1 MIRTRSPPNNM
12 DGPLNPPRG
21 SNAPTAATAAP
32 RSPSMS
38 TTSRSRQQHN
48 YGPTSS
54 DHDPAHDRDV
64 SVNSLLADLAHDLDA
79 LNARELARLRDIE
92 SAAIAHTHALP
103 NGISRPDL
111 STLSSSV
118 DLHADTVLDE
128 LKLAMDLDDARHDPW
143 TFHRSFSE
151 LSLGP
156 QATPMPASLLGGTR
170 ALYSHFGA
178 SSFLPYSRPA
188 VRTDTVAPNN
198 GAPLDRDAQSQI
210 SDSTHDDEEVVPFS
224 RISVGEMD
232 GIAHESQFS
241 FLTSRRPGGA
251 AVPIITPTSNVVT
264 PDLSEPSRYFED
276 APQASFVTPRSHT
289 RSATATTT
297 TASRPTSTAPSAL
310 RRTDGAVSPPSPPP
324 RTSRSPVTAHR
335 AAADDDLDGEM
346 PPLLPSI
353 HLDASASAADLP
365 ATVDDPLE
373 RTVRPPR
380 TSTSAAS
387 PDRRASP
394 AAPSWSPTCAV
405 APTAPRADPDS
416 SASDTSGLSMTVKAM
431 TTPARR
437 TAAAAPVSPVKSA
450 PTPPMFAPRASPGSS
465 VTTTSPP
472 TWMRDLPGVP
482 AATHARASPAAVP
495 PVVEA
500 ANAADESVT
509 DVPHFRAVVP
519 TNSTS
524 PAAAVAADRIAR
536 SPAHTPTAAVSST
549 DTDSGL
555 ATAID
560 HLTRRVKALTDERGA
575 LAAQCAT
582 LTADRD
588 RLAHELVQ
596 TRDQVVSLDRDRAAK
611 QLVLRERAAAVADL
625 SARVQSLERVVREQ
639 QEVLEEH
646 RRLMARRQ
654 EVERR
659 DQDARDGGV
668 LIEDRGG
675 ENAWRHASP
684 APASARGSTIVGRS
698 SPREAW
704 AAAAPAPPPRAA
716 SRDLGGQDYHQ
727 PYDLPA
733 APVYSHPA
741 SPAVH
746 PAATYAV
753 PPSTTSSV
761 TSSPAHPRTR
771 RVREFS
777 VQTDVVDMPFA
788 SPAPAKRRSPTPTSS
803 APPGARHHQHA
814 ADLHEEE
821 ADQAR
826 IERRARRARLEREIH
841 RRVKQLLAAKL
852 RRDRDASDDDGAS
865 AVDDEEREEMPQRRA
880 SAAPARRRTAEY
892 GGPRPRSHSPTA
904 ASRARVA
911 ATHQHQHQ
919 HSRAVAAAAPP
930 AAPAPAVVPIPVPF
944 VVGTATGKSH
954 SVPVNLQRVL
964 HLVKAAAP
972 PPPVVKKP
980 RKPAAGVGSARRA
993 SSGPPV
999 VRAADKPLVRNLS
1012 LLRSSQKM
1020 QTVLLQGGVGSAA
1033 DGVV

>member
-1 MIRTRSPPNNM
+1 MNGQL
-12 DGPLNPPRG
+12 DPPRR
-21 SNAPTAATAAP
+21 SNAPTAAAAAP
-32 RSPSMS
+32 SSPTVS
-38 TTSRSRQQHN
+38 TASSSRRRH
-48 YGPTSS
+48 YAPPSS
-54 DHDPAHDRDV
+54 DRDHAHDRDV

-79 LNARELARLRDIE
+79 LNARELARLHDIE
-92 SAAIAHTHALP
+92 RAAIAQTHANP
-103 NGISRPDL
+103 NGTARPDL

-170 ALYSHFGA
+170 ALFSHYGA
-178 SSFLPYSRPA
+178 SSILPYSRLGP
-188 VRTDTVAPNN
+188 RGTDPTTASN
-198 GAPLDRDAQSQI
+198 GAPFDHAHSHV
-210 SDSTHDDEEVVPFS
+210 SDETPDDEEVVPFS

-241 FLTSRRPGGA
+241 FLASRRPGA
-251 AVPIITPTSNVVT
+251 AVPVITPTSNVVT

-276 APQASFVTPRSHT
+276 APQASFVTPRSHM

-310 RRTDGAVSPPSPPP
+310 GGTDGAVSPPSPPP
-324 RTSRSPVTAHR
+324 RASRSPVVAHR
-335 AAADDDLDGEM
+335 AAADDDLGGEM
-346 PPLLPSI
+346 PHLLPSI
-353 HLDASASAADLP
+353 HLDASAADLP
-365 ATVDDPLE
+365 AAVDDPLE

-380 TSTSAAS
+380 AFTSAAS
-387 PDRRASP
+387 PDRRTSP
-394 AAPSWSPTCAV
+394 ATRTTPSWSPTRAA
-405 APTAPRADPDS
+405 APTAPRTDPDS

-431 TTPARR
+431 TTPVRR
-437 TAAAAPVSPVKSA
+437 TAASVAAASPVKSA
-450 PTPPMFAPRASPGSS
+450 PAPPMFAPRASTGSS

-472 TWMRDLPGVP
+472 TWMRDVPGVT
-482 AATHARASPAAVP
+482 AATRTRASPAA
-495 PVVEA
+495 EA
-500 ANAADESVT
+500 PAAADESVT
-509 DVPHFRAVVP
+509 DVPQFRAVVP
-519 TNSTS
+519 ATSTS
-524 PAAAVAADRIAR
+524 PVAAADRTAR
-536 SPAHTPTAAVSST
+536 SSAPTPTTAVSST

-560 HLTRRVKALTDERGA
+560 HLTRRVKALTDERSS

-588 RLAHELVQ
+588 RLAHELAQ
-596 TRDQVVSLDRDRAAK
+596 TRGQVVSLDRDRATK
-611 QLVLRERAAAVADL
+611 QLALRERTAAAADL
-625 SARVQSLERVVREQ
+625 AARVQSLERVVREQ

-646 RRLMARRQ
+646 RRLMARRREVE
-654 EVERR
+654 EVERQVEDVRGSR
-659 DQDARDGGV
+659 DVRV
-668 LIEDRGG
+668 PIEDRRD
-675 ENAWRHASP
+675 ENAWRNASP
-684 APASARGSTIVGRS
+684 APASVRSGTVVGRS
-698 SPREAW
+698 SPYVAPRETW
-704 AAAAPAPPPRAA
+704 ASAPAPPPRAA
-716 SRDLGGQDYHQ
+716 SRDLGVPDYHQ
-727 PYDLPA
+727 AYDPPA
-733 APVYSHPA
+733 PDYSHPS
-741 SPAVH
+741 SPTVH
-746 PAATYAV
+746 PAAV
-753 PPSTTSSV
+753 PPSTSSSV
-761 TSSPAHPRTR
+761 TSSPARPRTR

-777 VQTDVVDMPFA
+777 VQTDVVDVPFA
-788 SPAPAKRRSPTPTSS
+788 STAAARRRSPTPTPT
-803 APPGARHHQHA
+803 APGTRHQHV
-814 ADLHEEE
+814 ADLHDDE

-826 IERRARRARLEREIH
+826 AERRARRARLEREIH

-852 RRDRDASDDDGAS
+852 RRERDASDDDGAS
-865 AVDDEEREEMPQRRA
+865 AIDDEERDEAPRRRA
-880 SAAPARRRTAEY
+880 SAAPHRRCAEY
-892 GGPRPRSHSPTA
+892 ERHEGPRPRSHSPTA

-911 ATHQHQHQ
+911 ATHQHQNAHT
-919 HSRAVAAAAPP
+919 RAAVAAAPP

-980 RKPAAGVGSARRA
+980 RKPAARVARRA

-1020 QTVLLQGGVGSAA
+1020 QAVLLQGGAGAVG

>member
-1 MIRTRSPPNNM
+1 M
-12 DGPLNPPRG
+12 DGPLNPPRR
-21 SNAPTAATAAP
+21 SNATTAAAAAP
-32 RSPSMS
+32 SSPAIS
-38 TTSRSRQQHN
+38 TASSSRRHHD
-48 YGPTSS
+48 YGPISS
-54 DHDPAHDRDV
+54 DYDRAHERDV

-79 LNARELARLRDIE
+79 LNARELARLHDIE
-92 SAAIAHTHALP
+92 RAAIAQTHALP
-103 NGISRPDL
+103 NGTARPDL

-170 ALYSHFGA
+170 ALYSHYGA
-178 SSFLPYSRPA
+178 SSMLPYSRQAPRGTDPA
-188 VRTDTVAPNN
+188 AASNSAPV
-198 GAPLDRDAQSQI
+198 DDAHSHV
-210 SDSTHDDEEVVPFS
+210 SDETHDDEEVVPFS

-241 FLTSRRPGGA
+241 FLASRRPGVT
-251 AVPIITPTSNVVT
+251 VPVITPTSNVVT

-310 RRTDGAVSPPSPPP
+310 GRIDGAVSPPSPPQ
-324 RTSRSPVTAHR
+324 RVTRSPAAHR
-335 AAADDDLDGEM
+335 AAGDDDIVGEM
-346 PPLLPSI
+346 PHLLPSI
-353 HLDASASAADLP
+353 HLDASASATDPP
-365 ATVDDPLE
+365 AAIDDPLE

-380 TSTSAAS
+380 TYSSAAS
-387 PDRRASP
+387 PDHRASP
-394 AAPSWSPTCAV
+394 ATRTTPSWSPARAA
-405 APTAPRADPDS
+405 APAAPRTDQDS

-431 TTPARR
+431 TTPVRR
-437 TAAAAPVSPVKSA
+437 TAAAAPTSPVKSA
-450 PTPPMFAPRASPGSS
+450 PAPPVFAPRASTGSS

-472 TWMRDLPGVP
+472 TWLRDVP
-482 AATHARASPAAVP
+482 EVAAAPRARASPAAVP
-495 PVVEA
+495 PGVDA
-500 ANAADESVT
+500 PAAADESIT
-509 DVPHFRAVVP
+509 DVPQYRAVVP
-519 TNSTS
+519 ATSTS
-524 PAAAVAADRIAR
+524 PAGAVAAGRTAR
-536 SPAHTPTAAVSST
+536 SPALTPTAAVSST

-575 LAAQCAT
+575 LAAECAT

-588 RLAHELVQ
+588 RLAHELAQ

-611 QLVLRERAAAVADL
+611 QLALRERTAAAADL
-625 SARVQSLERVVREQ
+625 AARVQSLERVVREQ

-646 RRLMARRQ
+646 RRLMARRMEAE
-654 EVERR
+654 EVGLRRR
-659 DQDARDGGV
+659 DEGMRGVRDAGE
-668 LIEDRGG
+668 LIEDRRD
-675 ENAWRHASP
+675 ENAWRYASP
-684 APASARGSTIVGRS
+684 APASSRGSAVGQPS
-698 SPREAW
+698 PYAAPREAW

-716 SRDLGGQDYHQ
+716 SRDLGVQGYHQ
-727 PYDLPA
+727 PYDAP
-733 APVYSHPA
+733 APVHSHPT

-746 PAATYAV
+746 PTAPHVV
-753 PPSTTSSV
+753 PPSTTSSI
-761 TSSPAHPRTR
+761 TSSPARPRTR

-777 VQTDVVDMPFA
+777 VQTDVIDVPVI
-788 SPAPAKRRSPTPTSS
+788 STVPARRRSPTPTPSV
-803 APPGARHHQHA
+803 PGTRHQHA
-814 ADLHEEE
+814 ADLHDDE

-826 IERRARRARLEREIH
+826 AERRARRARLEREIH

-852 RRDRDASDDDGAS
+852 RRERDASDDDGAS
-865 AVDDEEREEMPQRRA
+865 AADEAERDEVQRRRA

-892 GGPRPRSHSPTA
+892 EGPRPRSHSPTA

-919 HSRAVAAAAPP
+919 HTRAAALAAPP
-930 AAPAPAVVPIPVPF
+930 SAPAPAVVPIPVPF

-980 RKPAAGVGSARRA
+980 RKPVARRA
-993 SSGPPV
+993 SNGPPV

-1020 QTVLLQGGVGSAA
+1020 QAVLLQGGAGAAA
-1033 DGVV
+1033 DGIV